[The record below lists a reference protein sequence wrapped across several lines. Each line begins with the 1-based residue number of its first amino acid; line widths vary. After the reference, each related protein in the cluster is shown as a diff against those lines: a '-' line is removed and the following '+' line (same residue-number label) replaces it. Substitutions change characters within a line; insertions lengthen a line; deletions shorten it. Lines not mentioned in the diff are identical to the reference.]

1 MDTETKTAADAAR
14 VPEGFALVEPNS
26 PFMTSFGPLY
36 ERREGDA
43 FVRAFRVLE
52 HHKNI
57 NSVAHGGVLAS
68 FADMLLARAL
78 MWELN
83 RYGVTVRLVTDYLG
97 PAKRGD
103 WVEGRS
109 WITGG
114 GKTIIFVA
122 GEAHVGDRV
131 VFSATATFRL
141 RRER

>member
-1 MDTETKTAADAAR
+1 MTKI
-14 VPEGFALVEPNS
+14 PEGFELVEPSS
-26 PFMTSFGPLY
+26 PFMTTFGPLY
-36 ERREGDA
+36 ERRDGGGQEVGQGA
-43 FVRAFRVLE
+43 GFVRAFRVLE

-57 NSVAHGGVLAS
+57 NSVAHGGVLAA

-78 MWELN
+78 MWERQ

-114 GKTIIFVA
+114 GNTLVFVA
-122 GEAHVGDRV
+122 GEAHVGDRA
-131 VFSATATFRL
+131 VFSATGTFRL